1 MLKNQHT
8 INEALQWVGAVF
20 IILGHSLNAVGDL
33 DPWNIVAF
41 FLGTIAFLTWTIR
54 VGNRPQGLVNV
65 IAMATCLLG
74 LLRAW
79 L

>member
-8 INEALQWVGAVF
+8 INEALQWIGAVF
-20 IILGHSLNAVGDL
+20 IILGHSLNAVGNL

>member
-1 MLKNQHT
+1 MNKNQC
-8 INEALQWVGAVF
+8 INEVLQWVGAIF
-20 IILGHSLNAVGDL
+20 IILGHVLNAVGNQ

-41 FLGTIAFLTWTIR
+41 FLGTIAFLAWTIR